1 MSRDAT
7 QRLILVVGVGRSG
20 TSLLTGI
27 LGQLGCHIP
36 TPEVVADDTNP
47 RGFGEPRWVVD
58 FHTGLLRKRRV
69 TVNDAR
75 PVAFERMAE
84 GPHVEPA
91 YAELRPWLRDQLTQ
105 ADTVVVKDPRTVWFL
120 PLWTRCAHEL
130 GVPTSFVTMLRHPA
144 EILASATKSYG
155 TWQSE
160 NSRAAAWLNVMLETE
175 HATRGAH
182 RAFVRYEDLLSDWAP
197 QISRMGALIGV
208 PALAAVDRASFP
220 AVDEFVDPTLHRNR
234 VHWEDLDVAA
244 RVRDMAED
252 VWQQFQPLAVGTEE
266 PADVKPRLDAAREAY
281 AALYAEAESIAQTSV
296 HAVRPRRREGAD
308 AEAGPPPLRVRV
320 ARRVP
325 VRYRRSIRRALGRI
339 RTGGAAGPRS

>member
-1 MSRDAT
+1 
-7 QRLILVVGVGRSG
+7 
-20 TSLLTGI
+20 
-27 LGQLGCHIP
+27 
-36 TPEVVADDTNP
+36 
-47 RGFGEPRWVVD
+47 
-58 FHTGLLRKRRV
+58 
-69 TVNDAR
+69 
-75 PVAFERMAE
+75 
-84 GPHVEPA
+84 
-91 YAELRPWLRDQLTQ
+91 
-105 ADTVVVKDPRTVWFL
+105 
-120 PLWTRCAHEL
+120 
-130 GVPTSFVTMLRHPA
+130 MLRHPA

-197 QISRMGALIGV
+197 QISRMGALIDV

-252 VWQQFQPLAVGTEE
+252 VWQQFQPLAAGTQE
-266 PADVKPRLDAAREAY
+266 PADVKPGLDAAREAY

-308 AEAGPPPLRVRV
+308 AQAGPPSLRVRV

-325 VRYRRSIRRALGRI
+325 VRYRRSIRRALGRL